1 MKIALLVLV
10 TTPSSVS
17 AWIPSSRT
25 TTTTTSTAR
34 RMGYLDDLS
43 KELYTKDDFDRPED
57 IDRNKLKLDEK
68 DVDRFGVGN
77 WQDFV
82 DFEEFDGGDGQM
94 GVAGDGK
101 KGLEKEWKG
110 AAQLAKSKTMS
121 AKNAWGRST
130 GYAESL
136 MDKGVEA
143 TRAQQLE
150 NWHNQQDV
158 LQARKQQR
166 FMTDEFDQVSKD
178 ENWRSLSKFGAERNQ
193 DFDLDETLG
202 DVIPGPVLE
211 TIEMSSRI
219 NRNEVYEFD
228 LKNSFMGFSD
238 FRARFTPNTA
248 EWSIT
253 PPEGSISG
261 REATN
266 FIVKFRPSN
275 PGVTETYLVIDT
287 EEDKWTY
294 KFVGTGSM

>member
-1 MKIALLVLV
+1 MVLEWN
-10 TTPSSVS
+10 
-17 AWIPSSRT
+17 AI
-25 TTTTTSTAR
+25 
-34 RMGYLDDLS
+34 
-43 KELYTKDDFDRPED
+43 DFNPLCSCFF
-57 IDRNKLKLDEK
+57 I
-68 DVDRFGVGN
+68 
-77 WQDFV
+77 FV
-82 DFEEFDGGDGQM
+82 QIITEFDGGDGQM

-193 DFDLDETLG
+193 VCACTHA
-202 DVIPGPVLE
+202 
-211 TIEMSSRI
+211 
-219 NRNEVYEFD
+219 
-228 LKNSFMGFSD
+228 GFGNNII
-238 FRARFTPNTA
+238 F
-248 EWSIT
+248 
-253 PPEGSISG
+253 
-261 REATN
+261 
-266 FIVKFRPSN
+266 
-275 PGVTETYLVIDT
+275 
-287 EEDKWTY
+287 
-294 KFVGTGSM
+294 